1 MSDAGRERRVPGWT
15 LLLFVALCVG
25 AVAVVIV
32 LGKTR

>member
-1 MSDAGRERRVPGWT
+1 MSDAGRERRVPGWA
-15 LLLFVALCVG
+15 LLLFVALFVG